1 MKIGIEAGENAIV
14 QYGYEQRSPI
24 DILGYTMNVAA
35 KITSLT
41 AANKVSIGGNVYKL
55 LDHRIQSEFH
65 ELLMPGN
72 EWKYINYENNT
83 PYKVYTLK

>member
-1 MKIGIEAGENAIV
+1 
-14 QYGYEQRSPI
+14 
-24 DILGYTMNVAA
+24 MNVAA

-55 LDHRIQSEFH
+55 LDHKIQSEFQ

-72 EWKYINYENNT
+72 EWKYANQET
-83 PYKVYTLK
+83 DKPYKVYTLK